1 MAIKK
6 LIIRGIMAL
15 ILCVNAYPSFSNIED
30 RYPNCSEFTNSDGAI
45 TYTGGDGINYCR
57 LSPEMTK
64 FKLYY
69 ISLCQEQPTVQN
81 FRTVCSPLF
90 DNANGKEVSLS
101 INTQVSMADEVTLR
115 EGTYSYAAILV
126 GSTSSFSI
134 KKKFSP
140 ARTGKTGTGEWC
152 WTLDAVITDA
162 RYPSVNVSGNYIAD
176 CGATPPALIGT
187 QVFSSHAAYTSAA
200 LGFTSSRTGSNE
212 VGSYILHYL
221 LSDETLT
228 SGDSTDYSTW
238 PETKYLLGIQTFYT
252 PVTISPNTTNINTG
266 FLLTN
271 AFDVRVTG
279 ATNTNINMFSPSNFG
294 FKIIS
299 NN

>member
-1 MAIKK
+1 MS
-6 LIIRGIMAL
+6 L

-30 RYPNCSEFTNSDGAI
+30 RYSNCSKFTNSDGAI
-45 TYTGGDGINYCR
+45 TYTGGDGNSYCR

-81 FRTVCSPLF
+81 FRTMCSPLF
-90 DNANGKEVSLS
+90 DNANGKEASVS
-101 INTQVSMADEVTLR
+101 INDQVSIADEVTLR
-115 EGTYSYAAILV
+115 EGTYPYAAILFA
-126 GSTSSFSI
+126 STISFSI

-187 QVFSSHAAYTSAA
+187 QVYSSRAHYTSVAQ
-200 LGFTSSRTGSNE
+200 GFTSSNAGSNE
-212 VGSYILHYL
+212 VGSWTTHYL

-238 PETKYLLGIQTFYT
+238 PETKYLLGIQTFNT

-266 FLLTN
+266 FLMTN

-279 ATNTNINMFSPSNFG
+279 ATNTNINMFSPSDFG

>member
-6 LIIRGIMAL
+6 LIIRGIMSL

-45 TYTGGDGINYCR
+45 TYTGGDGIESCR

-64 FKLYY
+64 LKLYY

-101 INTQVSMADEVTLR
+101 INTQVSIADEVTLR

-126 GSTSSFSI
+126 ASTSSFSI

-162 RYPSVNVSGNYIAD
+162 RYPGASGNIAD

-187 QVFSSHAAYTSAA
+187 QVFSSHAAYPSAA
-200 LGFTSSRTGSNE
+200 IGFTSSRTGSNE
-212 VGSYILHYL
+212 VGSYVLHYL

-228 SGDSTDYSTW
+228 SGVSTDYSTW
-238 PETKYLLGIQTFYT
+238 PETKYLLGIQTFNT